1 MKGGEAPAAAPG
13 ADSVPPPSEAES
25 APAFSPAIHDP
36 HRASFFCSQRDDPN
50 RPETSAGVDLGF
62 DRAFENKTLPNS
74 LKPSCATFSRSEEPL
89 FPSPICQA
97 GQFYCWEQKQMMQ
110 STYTEPAG
118 GVVEPSVSGV
128 SWAAV
133 AAGAVASCALTL
145 VLLSLGTGLGLS
157 AVSPWGDA
165 GVSTTTFKIGT
176 GLYFIVMAM
185 ISSAIGGYIAGRL
198 RTKWTGVHTD
208 EVYFRDTAHGFL
220 AWAFAS
226 VLGAVLLASPASS
239 LIGGAA
245 SGATQAAAGAAQSSP
260 MDGYVDTL
268 LRPDTAQP
276 SANPQD
282 SRGELVRLFTTSF
295 HNGSDLAPADRTY
308 VAKVVSARTGLAQP
322 EAEKRVTEVTNQ
334 VKSDL
339 DKARK
344 NAARLALW
352 LTASLIIGA
361 FSASLAATEGGG
373 LRDGTWGN
381 KSLRVRTN
389 PT

>member
-1 MKGGEAPAAAPG
+1 VTETGLETRNKIQQQNQHCCFFPGIAAGLAHHCRFFRTGGTFV
-13 ADSVPPPSEAES
+13 SVAHLSGG
-25 APAFSPAIHDP
+25 H
-36 HRASFFCSQRDDPN
+36 C
-50 RPETSAGVDLGF
+50 
-62 DRAFENKTLPNS
+62 DR
-74 LKPSCATFSRSEEPL
+74 
-89 FPSPICQA
+89 
-97 GQFYCWEQKQMMQ
+97 WEQKQMMQ
-110 STYTEPAG
+110 STYTEPATG
-118 GVVEPSVSGV
+118 AVEPSVSGV

-133 AAGAVASCALTL
+133 LAGAVASCALTL

-157 AVSPWGDA
+157 AVSPWGGA
-165 GVSTTTFKIGT
+165 GVSATTFKIGT

-245 SGATQAAAGAAQSSP
+245 SGATQAAANSAGSGP

-268 LRPDTAQP
+268 LRSDSTPA
-276 SANPQD
+276 ANPQD

-295 HNGSDLAPADRTY
+295 HSGSDLAPADRSY
-308 VAKVVSARTGLAQP
+308 VAKVVSARTGLPQA

-344 NAARLALW
+344 NAAQLALW
-352 LTASLIIGA
+352 LTASLLIGA

-389 PT
+389 QT